1 VVAAVAERCGFSPQA
16 VAHTLFGPAP
26 ASDPDLV
33 NLAHELDNI
42 ERQVAQS

>member
-1 VVAAVAERCGFSPQA
+1 
-16 VAHTLFGPAP
+16 VAHTLFGPP
-26 ASDPDLV
+26 PDNDTDLV